1 MANSPLTRRALID
14 KANTMVVIV
23 VSAATFL
30 TVFSLVA
37 TKTLISQAQYQNRV
51 IAAKKEARDTLKND
65 LDAVKDL
72 KTSYE
77 AFLETTQNVIGGNP
91 EGTGQQDGDNAK
103 IVLDAL
109 PSSYDFPALV
119 TSLESL
125 VASQGVS
132 IKSIS
137 GIDEEASQA
146 ANDASSAPQPVA
158 MPFTLSVSG
167 NYESI
172 QKAISALERSIRPIQ
187 LKSVEVAGNQADLTL
202 TIDAQTYYQPAKSL
216 KINTKVVE

>member
-1 MANSPLTRRALID
+1 MAKSPLTRRALID
-14 KANTMVVIV
+14 KANTMVVVV

-37 TKTLISQAQYQNRV
+37 TKTLIGQAQYQNRV
-51 IAAKKEARDTLKND
+51 ITAKKEARDTLKAD

-72 KTSYE
+72 KTSYG
-77 AFLETTQNVIGGNP
+77 AFLETTQNAIGGNP

-125 VASQGVS
+125 VASQGVT

-137 GIDEEASQA
+137 GVDEEASQSE
-146 ANDASSAPQPVA
+146 NNASASPQPVP

-216 KINTKVVE
+216 NINTKVVQ